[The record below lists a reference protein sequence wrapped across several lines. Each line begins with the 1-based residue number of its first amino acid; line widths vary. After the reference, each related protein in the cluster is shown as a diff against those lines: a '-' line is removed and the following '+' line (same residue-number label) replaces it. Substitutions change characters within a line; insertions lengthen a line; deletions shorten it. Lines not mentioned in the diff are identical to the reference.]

1 METSDRLDRWRMR
14 FAGITRLYGDKA
26 ESLIDRHVA
35 VIGLGGVG
43 SWAAEAL
50 VRTGVG
56 EITLIDLDDVCV
68 SNSNRQSHA
77 MASTVGQMKVDVVAG
92 RLRDINP
99 DCVVHVVHDF
109 ISPKNTEELLHAG
122 IDGVLDCIDSA
133 KAKAH
138 LLNHCRLRKITM
150 VTTGGAGGRVDPT
163 LIRVADLNK
172 ATQDRLTAKVRTV
185 LRREYGYSRNV
196 TRRYGMP
203 CVHSVEQPVYY
214 LADGTVSRE
223 PGDARLGGLDCDG
236 GLGAATG
243 VTGVFGFVAA
253 GELVGRLL

>member
-1 METSDRLDRWRMR
+1 MESPDRLDRWRSR
-14 FAGITRLYGDKA
+14 FAGISRLYGDKA
-26 ESLIDRHVA
+26 EGLIDKHVA
-35 VIGLGGVG
+35 VVGLGGVG

-77 MASTVGQMKVDVVAG
+77 LVSTVGQMKVDVVAQ
-92 RLRDINP
+92 RLLDINP
-99 DCVVHVVHDF
+99 DCLVHVVQDF
-109 ISPKNTEELLHAG
+109 ISPNNTEELIHAG
-122 IDGVLDCIDSA
+122 VDGVIDCIDST

-138 LLNHCRLRKITM
+138 LLHHCRLRKIVM

-163 LIRVADLNK
+163 QIRVTDLNK
-172 ATQDRLTAKVRTV
+172 TVQDRLSAKVRKL
-185 LRREYGYSRNV
+185 LRGKYGYSRTA

-203 CVHSVEQPVYY
+203 CVHSLEQPVYY
-214 LADGTVSRE
+214 LPDGTVSRE
-223 PGDARLGGLDCDG
+223 PAEGQKGRLDCDG

-243 VTGVFGFVAA
+243 VTGAFGFVAA
-253 GELVGRLL
+253 GEMVGRLV